1 VGKTSKMVAMAI
13 GSIMPPAKPWT
24 MRPTTSTQKAGA
36 RPHNTDEAVKTASAV
51 VQTRRMVKRFSRKL
65 AIGVAMPLASE

>member
-1 VGKTSKMVAMAI
+1 MVAMAI

-36 RPHNTDEAVKTASAV
+36 RPHNTDDEAVKTASAV